1 MLVRTPT
8 PERVK
13 KTRARTITV
22 AVVAVVIGVGY
33 FAFRMIWGLMM
44 LGYVDSAIVRM
55 RALSAAEAQF
65 AKTHPELGYTCSF
78 LQLPSTDET
87 VMRIAKNQIVNG
99 YAFDIVGCQAHLAAK
114 PNATYYLTARP
125 LHSGQPAYC
134 SDQSGILKADYDG
147 SAERCRTSGVPL

>member
-8 PERVK
+8 PEPVK

-65 AKTHPELGYTCSF
+65 AKAHPELGYTCSF
-78 LQLPSTDET
+78 SQLPSTDET
-87 VMRIAKNQIVNG
+87 VMRMAKSQIVNG
-99 YAFDIVGCQAHLAAK
+99 YAFDIVGCQAQLAAK

-147 SAERCRTSGVPL
+147 SVERCRTSGVPL

>member
-13 KTRARTITV
+13 KTRAQTIAV
-22 AVVAVVIGVGY
+22 AVAAVVIVVGY

-65 AKTHPELGYTCSF
+65 AKMHPELGYTCNFS
-78 LQLPSTDET
+78 QLPSTDET
-87 VMRIAKNQIVNG
+87 VRRMAKNPIVNG
-99 YAFDIVGCQAHLAAK
+99 YAFDIVGCEAQGAAK
-114 PNATYYLTARP
+114 PSAAYYLTARP

-147 SAERCRTSGVPL
+147 SVQRCRTSGVPL

>member
-8 PERVK
+8 PEQVK
-13 KTRARTITV
+13 KTRTRTIAV
-22 AVVAVVIGVGY
+22 AVVAVVIVVGY
-33 FAFRMIWGLMM
+33 FAFKMIWGLMM

-65 AKTHPELGYTCSF
+65 AKMHPALGYTCSF
-78 LQLPSTDET
+78 SKLPSTDET
-87 VMRIAKNQIVNG
+87 VRRMAKNQIVNG
-99 YAFDIVGCQAHLAAK
+99 YAFDIVGCQAQGATK
-114 PNATYYLTARP
+114 PDATYYLTARP

-147 SAERCRTSGVPL
+147 SVERCRTSGVPL

>member
-13 KTRARTITV
+13 KTRARIIAV
-22 AVVAVVIGVGY
+22 AVVAVVIVVGY

-65 AKTHPELGYTCSF
+65 AKMHPELGYSCSF
-78 LQLPSTDET
+78 SQLPSTDET
-87 VMRIAKNQIVNG
+87 VRRMAKNQTDNG
-99 YAFDIVGCQAHLAAK
+99 YAFDIVGCQAQGAAK

-147 SAERCRTSGVPL
+147 SVERCRTSGVPL